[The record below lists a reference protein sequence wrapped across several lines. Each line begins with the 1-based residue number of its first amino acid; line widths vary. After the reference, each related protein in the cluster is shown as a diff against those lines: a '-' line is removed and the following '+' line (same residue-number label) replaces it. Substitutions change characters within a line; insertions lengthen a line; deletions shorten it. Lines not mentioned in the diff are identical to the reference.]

1 MNKANILVVDDEL
14 IERQTLTDILRL
26 EGHHVMSVPN
36 GEAAV
41 DYVRLNPVDLMV
53 LDLRMPGMNGLDV
66 IKVVNRIS
74 PDIEIILLTA
84 HGSIESAIDAL
95 RSQVHDYLLKPSSPN
110 QIIDSVTRGLSRRS
124 AKIAEREHQQ
134 AEASSDENAVVIL
147 GDGTVVDYGRRLVR
161 SETRTINLT
170 PAEGRLLRIFVENI
184 GKVFTHRELVLL
196 VQGYSTTQQEA
207 PEILRPLVSRL
218 RQKLAGIPSLMKRI
232 VSVRGTGYVFEDSRN
247 PESVKEKMNDPGCYS
262 CGPIGRSAETSGG
275 RSQLSSPRIR
285 LFSGWIFSKPIIS
298 RLKPRKDAPIHWTE
312 LRFSC
317 NQKWLIVIET
327 INSLNPIKA
336 V

>member
-1 MNKANILVVDDEL
+1 MSKANILVVDDEL

-26 EGHHVMSVPN
+26 EGYHVASAAN

-41 DYVRLNPVDLMV
+41 DFVRLNPVDLII
-53 LDLRMPGMNGLDV
+53 LDLRMPGMSGLDV
-66 IKVVNRIS
+66 VKVVYRIS

-95 RSQVHDYLLKPSSPN
+95 RSQVHDYLLKPASPT
-110 QIIDSVTRGLSRRS
+110 QIIDSVVRGLAHRE
-124 AKIAEREHQQ
+124 AKVQAREHQQ
-134 AEASSDENAVVIL
+134 TDVSTDENAVVAL

-161 SETRTINLT
+161 SGTKTIFLT

-218 RQKLAGIPSLMKRI
+218 RQKLAEIPTLMQRVI
-232 VSVRGTGYVFEDSRN
+232 SVRGTGYVFEDERN
-247 PESVKEKMNDPGCYS
+247 PSGESSDRY
-262 CGPIGRSAETSGG
+262 
-275 RSQLSSPRIR
+275 
-285 LFSGWIFSKPIIS
+285 
-298 RLKPRKDAPIHWTE
+298 
-312 LRFSC
+312 
-317 NQKWLIVIET
+317 
-327 INSLNPIKA
+327 
-336 V
+336 